1 MCLFI
6 LEGHD
11 EVNITIEI
19 KPDDTPEVAEV
30 FTVNLVNVSDLDR
43 IQTGAVSISA
53 HMQHML
59 ERKVYQARLEEPIS
73 PGYCVLHNVKS
84 CQLHFS
90 PLGLE
95 KKL

>member
-1 MCLFI
+1 MVDGIHVFYVYIFTCYANGLLHVY

-43 IQTGAVSISA
+43 LQIGAVSISYILA
-53 HMQHML
+53 SITL
-59 ERKVYQARLEEPIS
+59 KFDIYLPIS
-73 PGYCVLHNVKS
+73 CFFKP
-84 CQLHFS
+84 
-90 PLGLE
+90 
-95 KKL
+95 